1 VLKDSGLD
9 RFHSAKVIYSLF
21 SSGLLTVSEP
31 LIEGIGKGLSVAVR
45 GPIDIYNEVFLN
57 TLTNSNVTKHL
68 RIEIIDDKEVEIPI
82 FAATLG
88 DEDGEPI
95 GPQVGEESKSDVE
108 GEPDT
113 IVYTASVSAPEQAWR
128 RLAGESSAFVLLA
141 NANSDDS
148 VRASRRD
155 VEFVRSLG
163 DLPLVVAT
171 YLSMGDDA
179 VPPAM
184 IQKILGLAAD
194 VPVVSCSLRDRESV
208 TAVIQAALQLVGAKV
223 E

>member
-1 VLKDSGLD
+1 
-9 RFHSAKVIYSLF
+9 
-21 SSGLLTVSEP
+21 LLTVSEP
-31 LIEGIGKGLSVAVR
+31 LIEGIGKGMSVAVR

-57 TLTNSNVTKHL
+57 TLTDSNVTKHL
-68 RIEIIDDKEVEIPI
+68 RVEIIDDQEVEIPI
-82 FAATLG
+82 FAAALG
-88 DEDGEPI
+88 ADDGAPA
-95 GPQVGEESKSDVE
+95 GPQFGEEVHGDAEK
-108 GEPDT
+108 EPET

-148 VRASRRD
+148 VRASKRD

-179 VPPAM
+179 VPAAT

-194 VPVVSCSLRDRESV
+194 VPVVACSLRDRESV
-208 TAVIQAALQLVGAKV
+208 AAVIEAALQLVVTKAK
-223 E
+223 